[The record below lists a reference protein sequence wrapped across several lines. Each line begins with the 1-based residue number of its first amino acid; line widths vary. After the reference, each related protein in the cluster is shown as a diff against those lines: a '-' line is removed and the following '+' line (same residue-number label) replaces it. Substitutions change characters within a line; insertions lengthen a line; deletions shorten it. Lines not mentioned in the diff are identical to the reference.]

1 MQKVPITKPGFEKLK
16 KDLDH
21 LKRVAVPENI
31 RQIEA
36 ARAHGDISENAEYE
50 AAKEQQSF
58 IQGKI
63 QELENKLA
71 TSEIIDSAD
80 LTGERAVFGS
90 TVILEDTIKGETIEY
105 ILVGPYE
112 SDIDN
117 NKISVTSP
125 IGKALIGREVGE
137 EVTVKTPGGVRK
149 FEIVDIA
156 AKPAT

>member
-71 TSEIIDSAD
+71 TSAIIDSAD